1 MAGRISKKPKVA
13 RQYELS
19 QKEIIDTI
27 VNRGG
32 APDASDIILGP
43 DIRPNINRGNINS
56 NNDSKTNPDFHL
68 GLQNIDESIFY

>member
-27 VNRGG
+27 VNRSG
-32 APDASDIILGP
+32 DSDTSNLVLGP

-56 NNDSKTNPDFHL
+56 KND
-68 GLQNIDESIFY
+68 

>member
-43 DIRPNINRGNINS
+43 DIRPNINRGNIDRS
-56 NNDSKTNPDFHL
+56 SFR
-68 GLQNIDESIFY
+68 GR

>member
-1 MAGRISKKPKVA
+1 MTKRISKKPKVA

-43 DIRPNINRGNINS
+43 DIRPNINRGNIY
-56 NNDSKTNPDFHL
+56 SKNEVSF
-68 GLQNIDESIFY
+68 NYICRK